1 MVEIRLI
8 RTKEGENPSVAARR
22 LLASALETAYGI
34 PAASCLV
41 EKDEKGKPCLAGRPD
56 LHISISHSGPYAAC
70 AFGDKPVGIDIEMW
84 RTHPKWQ
91 RIVDKMHPR
100 EREAMTRLCGGTIS
114 RDTAEP
120 VRQFCDLWVRKESF
134 LKAVGEGLRLSLD
147 AFDTTGNMVSQDL
160 REGRWYIKSWQ
171 LPEKALSVA
180 VCGQEEL
187 DFPAWSGKMR
197 NQ

>member
-8 RTKEGENPSVAARR
+8 RTKEGENPSVAARS

-41 EKDEKGKPCLAGRPD
+41 EKVEKGKPCLAGRPD

-171 LPEKALSVA
+171 LPEEALSVA

-187 DFPAWSGKMR
+187 DFSHLVW
-197 NQ
+197 

>member
-41 EKDEKGKPCLAGRPD
+41 EKDEKGKPYLAGRPD

-84 RTHPKWQ
+84 RTHSKWQ
-91 RIVDKMHPR
+91 RIVDKMHPG

-147 AFDTTGNMVSQDL
+147 AFDTTGDMVSQDL
-160 REGRWYIKSWQ
+160 REGCWYIKSWQ
-171 LPEKALSVA
+171 LPEEALSVA

-187 DFPAWSGKMR
+187 DFSRLVW
-197 NQ
+197 

>member
-1 MVEIRLI
+1 MVEIRLM

-100 EREAMTRLCGGTIS
+100 EREAMTR
-114 RDTAEP
+114 P

-171 LPEKALSVA
+171 LPEEALSVA

-187 DFPAWSGKMR
+187 DFSRLVW
-197 NQ
+197 

>member
-1 MVEIRLI
+1 MVEIRLM

-70 AFGDKPVGIDIEMW
+70 AFGDKPVGIDIEIW
-84 RTHPKWQ
+84 RTHSKWQ

-100 EREAMTRLCGGTIS
+100 EREAMTRLCGGAIS

-171 LPEKALSVA
+171 LPEEALSVA

-187 DFPAWSGKMR
+187 DFSHLVW
-197 NQ
+197 

>member
-56 LHISISHSGPYAAC
+56 LHISISHSGPYATC

-171 LPEKALSVA
+171 LPEEALSVA

-187 DFPAWSGKMR
+187 DFSHLVW
-197 NQ
+197 

>member
-147 AFDTTGNMVSQDL
+147 AFDTTGEYGVAGSAGGPLVYKELAAPGGGAQCGGL
-160 REGRWYIKSWQ
+160 RAGRAGFSRLVW
-171 LPEKALSVA
+171 
-180 VCGQEEL
+180 
-187 DFPAWSGKMR
+187 
-197 NQ
+197 

>member
-70 AFGDKPVGIDIEMW
+70 AFGDKPVGIVIEMW

-171 LPEKALSVA
+171 LPEEALSVA

-187 DFPAWSGKMR
+187 DFSHLVW
-197 NQ
+197 

>member
-1 MVEIRLI
+1 
-8 RTKEGENPSVAARR
+8 
-22 LLASALETAYGI
+22 
-34 PAASCLV
+34 
-41 EKDEKGKPCLAGRPD
+41 
-56 LHISISHSGPYAAC
+56 
-70 AFGDKPVGIDIEMW
+70 
-84 RTHPKWQ
+84 
-91 RIVDKMHPR
+91 
-100 EREAMTRLCGGTIS
+100 MTRLCGGTIS

-160 REGRWYIKSWQ
+160 REGCWYIKSWQ
-171 LPEKALSVA
+171 LPEEALSVA

>member
-1 MVEIRLI
+1 M
-8 RTKEGENPSVAARR
+8 AARR
-22 LLASALETAYGI
+22 LLASALEIAYGI

-147 AFDTTGNMVSQDL
+147 AFDTTGDMVIQEL
-160 REGRWYIKSWQ
+160 REGHWYMKSWQ
-171 LPEKALSVA
+171 LPEEALSVA

-187 DFPAWSGKMR
+187 DFSRLVW
-197 NQ
+197 

>member
-91 RIVDKMHPR
+91 RIVDKMHLR

-171 LPEKALSVA
+171 LPEEALSVA

-187 DFPAWSGKMR
+187 DFSHLVW
-197 NQ
+197 

>member
-1 MVEIRLI
+1 MVEIRLM

-70 AFGDKPVGIDIEMW
+70 AFGDQPVGIDIEIW
-84 RTHPKWQ
+84 RTHSKWQ

-100 EREAMTRLCGGTIS
+100 EREAMTRLCGGAIS

-171 LPEKALSVA
+171 LPEEALSVA

-187 DFPAWSGKMR
+187 DFSHLVW
-197 NQ
+197 

>member
-1 MVEIRLI
+1 MVEIRLT

-22 LLASALETAYGI
+22 LLASALEIAYGI

-147 AFDTTGNMVSQDL
+147 AFDTTGDMVIQEL
-160 REGRWYIKSWQ
+160 REGHWYMKSWQ
-171 LPEKALSVA
+171 LPEEALSVA

-187 DFPAWSGKMR
+187 DFSRQVW
-197 NQ
+197 

>member
-1 MVEIRLI
+1 MVEIRLM

-120 VRQFCDLWVRKESF
+120 GAAVLRPLGAEGELPEGGRRGACSF
-134 LKAVGEGLRLSLD
+134 PWTPC
-147 AFDTTGNMVSQDL
+147 TTGNMVSQDL

-171 LPEKALSVA
+171 LPEEALSVA

-187 DFPAWSGKMR
+187 DFSRLVW
-197 NQ
+197 

>member
-8 RTKEGENPSVAARR
+8 RTKEGENPSVAARS

-84 RTHPKWQ
+84 RTHSKWQ
-91 RIVDKMHPR
+91 RIVDKMHPG

-171 LPEKALSVA
+171 LPEEALSVA

-187 DFPAWSGKMR
+187 DFSHLVW
-197 NQ
+197 

>member
-171 LPEKALSVA
+171 LPEEALSVA

-187 DFPAWSGKMR
+187 DFSHLVW
-197 NQ
+197 

>member
-1 MVEIRLI
+1 MVEIRLM

-41 EKDEKGKPCLAGRPD
+41 EKDEKGKPCLAGCPD

-70 AFGDKPVGIDIEMW
+70 AFGDKPVGIDIEIW
-84 RTHPKWQ
+84 RTHSKWQ

-100 EREAMTRLCGGTIS
+100 EREAMTRLCGGAIS

-147 AFDTTGNMVSQDL
+147 AFDTTGNMVIQDL

-171 LPEKALSVA
+171 LPEEALSVA

-187 DFPAWSGKMR
+187 DFSRLVW
-197 NQ
+197 

>member
-171 LPEKALSVA
+171 LPEEALSVA

-187 DFPAWSGKMR
+187 DFSSLVW
-197 NQ
+197 

>member
-8 RTKEGENPSVAARR
+8 RTKKGENPSVAARR

-171 LPEKALSVA
+171 LPEEALSVA

-187 DFPAWSGKMR
+187 DLSRLVW
-197 NQ
+197 

>member
-8 RTKEGENPSVAARR
+8 RTKEGENPSVAARS

-171 LPEKALSVA
+171 LPEEALSVA

-187 DFPAWSGKMR
+187 DFSHLVW
-197 NQ
+197 